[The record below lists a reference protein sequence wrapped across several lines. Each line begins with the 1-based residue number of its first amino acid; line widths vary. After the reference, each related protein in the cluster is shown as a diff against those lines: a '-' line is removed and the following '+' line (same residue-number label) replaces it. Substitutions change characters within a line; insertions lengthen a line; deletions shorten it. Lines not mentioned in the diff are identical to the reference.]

1 MEEQQNKGMGDGYDH
16 NKVDHPIHNQLKK
29 VKQESEKNI
38 IGGSVAHPEITRMIT
53 RQHSRSRLGLAGRSI
68 SVVSMASVSATFVTF
83 EKSLKLSCRTNNQ
96 IKGTSASL
104 ISVGWA
110 RNAGFPSL
118 RISRS
123 RITCAAKPETVQKV
137 SDIVREQLALS
148 AETELTPDTK
158 FTALGADSLDTVEIV
173 MGLEE
178 EFGINVEEE
187 SSDNITTIQEAAE
200 LIEKLVEKKGGA

>member
-1 MEEQQNKGMGDGYDH
+1 MEELRNKGTGEGYDH
-16 NKVDHPIHNQLKK
+16 NKANHPIHNQLKK

-38 IGGSVAHPEITRMIT
+38 TGGSVAHPEITRMIS
-53 RQHSRSRLGLAGRSI
+53 RQHSRSRLGLA
-68 SVVSMASVSATFVTF
+68 VSMASVSATFVTF
-83 EKSLKLSCRTNNQ
+83 EKSLKLSCKTNNQ

-137 SDIVREQLALS
+137 SEIVRKQLALS

-178 EFGINVEEE
+178 EFDISVEEE
-187 SSDNITTIQEAAE
+187 SSENITTIQEAAE
-200 LIEKLVEKKGGA
+200 LIEKLVEKKAGA